1 MYTTDDINPDKLK
14 FDKIGEVLT
23 NTYQKILENLNE
35 SQLDLQEITKHLTS
49 LKGKKINHKDI
60 TKIQKLLESLN
71 QIYYWNPF
79 YTFKD
84 NKIDMND
91 TFMLFLLTTYYQGR
105 KSDSNGKAD
114 NDYIFDNFKDLTTD
128 KLINELNEY
137 LAYYLY

>member
-1 MYTTDDINPDKLK
+1 
-14 FDKIGEVLT
+14 
-23 NTYQKILENLNE
+23 
-35 SQLDLQEITKHLTS
+35 
-49 LKGKKINHKDI
+49 
-60 TKIQKLLESLN
+60 
-71 QIYYWNPF
+71 
-79 YTFKD
+79 
-84 NKIDMND
+84 MND